1 MRKSNLAKNFVS
13 AAGEPQQNLTPI
25 FATAHSFQK
34 AVYFKTIDEFH
45 GAVVLDLKPFG
56 KDPNGGV
63 TRNGQSLDSEQSLIL
78 LRLDTSGTRGLLA
91 QILETA
97 HFVTKFRK
105 RAVVEFLVSKVLQG
119 SQ

>member
-1 MRKSNLAKNFVS
+1 MRKSDLAKNFVS
-13 AAGEPQQNLTPI
+13 AAGEPQQNLTSI

-56 KDPNGGV
+56 KDANGGV
-63 TRNGQSLDSEQSLIL
+63 TRNGQPLDGKQSLIL
-78 LRLDTSGTRGLLA
+78 LGLDASGTRGLLA

-97 HFVTKFRK
+97 HFVTKLRES
-105 RAVVEFLVSKVLQG
+105 AVVEFLVSKVLQD